1 MPGGSHHKGHR
12 ISMGVDV
19 IEEGTGM
26 FLLTI
31 PTNAFLSAAV
41 FTGML
46 TSEMLMT
53 FLGISVVFIEMMKTL
68 TMATAVRSAT
78 IEFGLSLVLL
88 MGLVIYVQSMG
99 LWGFNLATACV
110 YIQFLDTISGFVG
123 TFLLAR
129 RDFGH

>member
-1 MPGGSHHKGHR
+1 
-12 ISMGVDV
+12 
-19 IEEGTGM
+19 M
-26 FLLTI
+26 FLLAI

-41 FTGML
+41 FTGIL
-46 TSEMLMT
+46 TSEMLMM

-68 TMATAVRSAT
+68 TMATAVRNAT
-78 IEFGLSLVLL
+78 LEFGLSLLL
-88 MGLVIYVQSMG
+88 LLGLVIYVQSMG

>member
-1 MPGGSHHKGHR
+1 
-12 ISMGVDV
+12 
-19 IEEGTGM
+19 M

-31 PTNAFLSAAV
+31 PTNVFLSAAV
-41 FTGML
+41 FT
-46 TSEMLMT
+46 EMLSSEILMI
-53 FLGISVVFIEMMKTL
+53 FLGISVLFIEMMKTL
-68 TMATAVRSAT
+68 TMATAVRNAT
-78 IEFGLSLVLL
+78 IEFGLSLLLL

>member
-46 TSEMLMT
+46 TSEMLMI